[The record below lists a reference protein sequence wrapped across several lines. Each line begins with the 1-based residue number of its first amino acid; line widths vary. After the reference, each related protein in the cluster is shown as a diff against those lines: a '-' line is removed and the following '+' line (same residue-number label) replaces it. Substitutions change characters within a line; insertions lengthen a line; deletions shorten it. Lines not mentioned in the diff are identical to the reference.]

1 MASLQARKNK
11 DGQLSSFLIRVYR
24 GRDREGKPLKPYT
37 TTFKVQPGWTEKT
50 AWRKASDYAAVF
62 EEKCRSGLV
71 ADCRERFDNYC
82 DYVIGLKE
90 ERGLKHTTATRYR
103 ELTKRIY
110 PAIGHIKL
118 NKLQAQDLNKLYS
131 DLAQPGVNK
140 YTGGGLSPKTIIE
153 HHRLISSVLENA
165 LKEGLVA
172 TNIAKR
178 ATLPKVTRKEVN
190 YFQPEEVAAI
200 CEALESEPIK
210 WRTMI
215 HLFMITGARRGE
227 ILGLKWD
234 KVDLDNKLINICR
247 TIMYT
252 PDRGI
257 YEDTPKTETSVRNI
271 SLPTETV
278 NLLRQYKVWQNEQR
292 LRMGEYWQDQGF
304 VFCQD
309 DGSPMHPDSVP
320 NWLSKFTKRHGLP
333 HINAHAFRHTMAS
346 MLFFNRMDSVS
357 ISHRLGHAQVSTTA
371 NIYAHVI
378 EEADQKSAEILS
390 SILLQ
395 KKA

>member
-71 ADCRERFDNYC
+71 ADCRDRFDNYC
-82 DYVIGLKE
+82 DYAIGPKE

-131 DLAQPGVNK
+131 DLAQPEVNK

-234 KVDLDNKLINICR
+234 KVDLDNKRIGICR

-257 YEDTPKTETSVRNI
+257 YEDTPKTASSIRSI

-278 NLLRQYKVWQNEQR
+278 TLLRQYKVWQNEQR

-320 NWLSKFTKRHGLP
+320 NWLGKFSKRHGLP

-346 MLFFNRMDSVS
+346 MLYFNGMDSVS

-378 EEADQKSAEILS
+378 EEADRQSADILS
-390 SILLQ
+390 TVLLQ
-395 KKA
+395 QKA